1 MDLTELPIIN
11 NTDCSHFKNNRLRAW
26 NFDFRKRGIKF
37 YSTTISFAAF
47 EKCSNLI
54 RSKTE
59 KKKNICFYS
68 WKLANFFFFLFLFP
82 LEIGQFLFFYFLLLL
97 EISQSYWKNVQTYS
111 KTKFQH
117 LIRTCSYKPP
127 VYNTT
132 SNFNRYHNPTQF
144 FLLLKK
150 KKKKSKGQ
158 DEQLSMETGWSKVLH
173 GTCRFQR

>member
-1 MDLTELPIIN
+1 MFKLDSFENGKKKKISISIPENLPI
-11 NTDCSHFKNNRLRAW
+11 
-26 NFDFRKRGIKF
+26 
-37 YSTTISFAAF
+37 SFSSF
-47 EKCSNLI
+47 F
-54 RSKTE
+54 
-59 KKKNICFYS
+59 CFL
-68 WKLANFFFFLFLFP
+68 WKLANFF
-82 LEIGQFLFFYFLLLL
+82 FFYFLLLL

-132 SNFNRYHNPTQF
+132 SNRYHNPTQF